1 MLQIGYKL
9 SSEEFGPNDL
19 VRHAARAEEAG
30 FTFAL
35 ISDHYHPWIDKQGQ
49 SPFVWC
55 VIGGV
60 AEATSKL
67 RLGTGVTCPTV
78 RIHPAIVAQAAA
90 TAAAMMEGRFF
101 LGVGTGENLNE
112 HVVGR
117 GWPETAVRQERL
129 AEAIEVLR
137 LQTHPAWL
145 DHVTSDR
152 FLSPSEFRHR
162 YGDIFPGG
170 RFTDLYRSCVLTWQD
185 QVDPNYGGDADA
197 TPW

>member
-19 VRHAARAEEAG
+19 VRYAARAEEAG

-67 RLGTGVTCPTV
+67 QLGT
-78 RIHPAIVAQAAA
+78 A
-90 TAAAMMEGRFF
+90 GRFARAGKSTQK
-101 LGVGTGENLNE
+101 LGRQRERARLRQRALVQRNLATGVADFRPEMLSVEGLQFSPGNE
-112 HVVGR
+112 
-117 GWPETAVRQERL
+117 A
-129 AEAIEVLR
+129 
-137 LQTHPAWL
+137 
-145 DHVTSDR
+145 
-152 FLSPSEFRHR
+152 
-162 YGDIFPGG
+162 
-170 RFTDLYRSCVLTWQD
+170 
-185 QVDPNYGGDADA
+185 
-197 TPW
+197 